1 MMARSVPPV
10 DCGSLEKLQRSTV
23 NTWIG
28 ISVRTVERKMAEE
41 WHTDSGFT
49 LSRTG

>member
-1 MMARSVPPV
+1 MMERSVHLV
-10 DCGSLEKLQRSTV
+10 VCGSPEKLQRSTV
-23 NTWIG
+23 NTWTG

>member
-1 MMARSVPPV
+1 MMEHSVRHV

-23 NTWIG
+23 NTWTG

-41 WHTDSGFT
+41 LHTDSGFT